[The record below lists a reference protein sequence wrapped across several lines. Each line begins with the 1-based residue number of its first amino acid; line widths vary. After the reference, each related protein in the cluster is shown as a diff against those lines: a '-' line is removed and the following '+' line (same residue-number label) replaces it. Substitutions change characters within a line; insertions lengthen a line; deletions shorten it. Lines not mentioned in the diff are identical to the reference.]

1 MQRSS
6 QVVAG
11 GRVDAVRFGELLVQS
26 GLVLNENVKW
36 ISFHGGYDFAYLVK
50 VRRSGLHIAA
60 TVGFM

>member
-1 MQRSS
+1 M
-6 QVVAG
+6 
-11 GRVDAVRFGELLVQS
+11 RFGELLVQS